1 MHTSRCVLATT
12 CPPVLRRTIPQL
24 APLGSPRA
32 SAASDV
38 VSRTTNAAPSKFRAL
53 FFVPAFHP
61 QPAARSPPRVT
72 NALSS
77 IDEQLRRVAVR
88 PPRRASLAFVTQSH
102 LSLSPQQSCDSTVP
116 LPEEIFESTCRGHAP
131 AMERCPP
138 RDATNEGTAAFA
150 RAWSIAAHPDRP
162 SPFAPRSYL
171 NSGGDAGA
179 RTERAGMT
187 LLMGACL
194 SGQEELVATLLRWA
208 QPGDVDVQARHHLV
222 AATMQGPQLMAGR
235 PAQAQEGGTAL
246 MAAACCED
254 DGAIARLLLTAGADT
269 ALRDA
274 SGRSALDWAREEGLA
289 SVASLVR
296 TGYQHTLCFRSM
308 HSLCDSFSA
317 DRGLR
322 GERRAA
328 CRGQPAQAR
337 RRAQV
342 RRRRATHEPARAP
355 PCLQVRVLTCVL
367 SMQAAGWATPAAASP
382 RDSLARTSLC
392 TRSSRPRR
400 PPSQRRPLPSRRRA
414 WQRRSVHP
422 GAAVRWARQPA

>member
-1 MHTSRCVLATT
+1 
-12 CPPVLRRTIPQL
+12 
-24 APLGSPRA
+24 
-32 SAASDV
+32 
-38 VSRTTNAAPSKFRAL
+38 
-53 FFVPAFHP
+53 
-61 QPAARSPPRVT
+61 
-72 NALSS
+72 
-77 IDEQLRRVAVR
+77 
-88 PPRRASLAFVTQSH
+88 
-102 LSLSPQQSCDSTVP
+102 VP
-116 LPEEIFESTCRGHAP
+116 LPEEIFESTCRGDAP

-308 HSLCDSFSA
+308 HSLCDFYVIPSLQIAAYEES
-317 DRGLR
+317 
-322 GERRAA
+322 GELPAEGSRRKH
-328 CRGQPAQAR
+328 GGAR
-337 RRAQV
+337 KSVAG
-342 RRRRATHEPARAP
+342 AP
-355 PCLQVRVLTCVL
+355 PTSQPVPHPACKCVC
-367 SMQAAGWATPAAASP
+367 SRAS
-382 RDSLARTSLC
+382 
-392 TRSSRPRR
+392 
-400 PPSQRRPLPSRRRA
+400 
-414 WQRRSVHP
+414 
-422 GAAVRWARQPA
+422 